1 MGWATTSNYALEIK
15 NSAVDLK
22 HLGSKAKQSP
32 GQGINMKIQYIVHI
46 LYVGKYVWI
55 VIVAA

>member
-32 GQGINMKIQYIVHI
+32 GQGINMKI
-46 LYVGKYVWI
+46 
-55 VIVAA
+55 